1 MSELRVEKI
10 RWYHR
15 LRSSWYTLLKLLITR
30 TNMWL
35 LVKSNGRLGNSF
47 LGKSVLLLHSV
58 GSKSGLPRV
67 TPLFYLQDGN
77 NIVLVASNAGTLT
90 NPAWFNNLVARPEAA
105 VTIRGVRTERIAHV
119 ATPAEFKQ
127 LWPKVTEMFPTWE
140 RIQEN
145 SVRNFPI
152 IVLELRQ

>member
-67 TPLFYLQDGN
+67 TPLFYLQDAIISFFPVNGRAQN
-77 NIVLVASNAGTLT
+77 RFSPCLRPDLT
-90 NPAWFNNLVARPEAA
+90 TCARCWNCSWRAPCDMQSF
-105 VTIRGVRTERIAHV
+105 G
-119 ATPAEFKQ
+119 
-127 LWPKVTEMFPTWE
+127 
-140 RIQEN
+140 
-145 SVRNFPI
+145 I
-152 IVLELRQ
+152 IT